1 MRKERLNLLRIG
13 DLERTQDE
21 ALGCAFV
28 DHGK

>member
-1 MRKERLNLLRIG
+1 MRKECLNLLRIG
-13 DLERTQDE
+13 NLQRAQDE